1 MTSVLVRDAQ
11 AVHEALAT
19 GENRVQISVS
29 RQAAEMI
36 ARWMDAET
44 AGQQVVTTKGLR
56 EVSPAEAASMMGMS
70 RAQVHK
76 LLDDGVLPF
85 RMVGS
90 HHRIRL
96 DAVNCWLEIEDARQE
111 KAMATPETHL
121 NTFTKFE
128 AASHSV
134 AIVLN
139 PTDPG

>member
-1 MTSVLVRDAQ
+1 MAPVLVRDTQ

-19 GENRVQISVS
+19 GKSRVQISVS
-29 RQAAEMI
+29 RETAEMI

-44 AGQQVVTTKGLR
+44 AGQQVVATKGLR

-96 DAVNCWLEIEDARQE
+96 DAVNRWLEIEDARQE
-111 KAMATPETHL
+111 KAMADLMALQNELGLTE
-121 NTFTKFE
+121 
-128 AASHSV
+128 
-134 AIVLN
+134 
-139 PTDPG
+139 